1 MFNIISQEIQTYIQ
15 HHTTDDDPLLKE
27 VTRYTLDN
35 HPEHHMMSDTLQ
47 GKLLQMVSWMMRPRR
62 VLEIG
67 TFTGY
72 SALCLAKGLAP
83 DGEVHTL
90 ELREADAAIAN
101 GFFRRSDDRNKIISH
116 VGNALQVIPQLNE
129 TWDLVF
135 IDADKTGYIEY
146 FNLVL
151 PKLRKNGFILAD
163 NVLFKGE
170 VLQPE
175 AKGKNVKAIKA
186 FNEFLRARTDI
197 DKTILTL
204 RDGLFLI
211 RKL

>member
-1 MFNIISQEIQTYIQ
+1 MDLINPQVQQYVSD
-15 HHTTDDDPLLKE
+15 HTTPEDPLLKE
-27 VTRYTLDN
+27 VSEYTLNN
-35 HPEHHMMSDTLQ
+35 HPEHHMMSDHLQ
-47 GKLLQMVSWMMRPRR
+47 GKLLEMVSWMIRPKR

-72 SALCLAKGLAP
+72 SALCLAKGLAD
-83 DGEVHTL
+83 DGEVHTI
-90 ELREADAAIAN
+90 ELREQDAATAK
-101 GFFRRSDDRNKIISH
+101 GFFARSENASRILLH
-116 VGNALQVIPQLNE
+116 VGNALQIIPTLE
-129 TWDLVF
+129 HTWDLVF

-170 VLQPE
+170 VLKEQV
-175 AKGKNVKAIKA
+175 KGKNALAIKQ
-186 FNEFLRARTDI
+186 FNEFINTRTDI
-197 DKTILTL
+197 DRTILTL